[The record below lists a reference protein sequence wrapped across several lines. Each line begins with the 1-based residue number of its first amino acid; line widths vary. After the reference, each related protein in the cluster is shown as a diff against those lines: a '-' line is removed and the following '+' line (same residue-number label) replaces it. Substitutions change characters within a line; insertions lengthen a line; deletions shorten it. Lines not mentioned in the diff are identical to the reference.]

1 MAQRRMFSKRIV
13 ESARFL
19 KMPPSTQALYF
30 HLGLHADDDG
40 VVEGYNV
47 MMQTGATEDDLKILV
62 AKGFVTVLN
71 DDLVTY
77 INDWRENNRIRADRK
92 VDSIYKDLLVKMLPD
107 IEIQHAKARADT
119 GKKTGIK
126 QLEENGRPVDDQR
139 TTNGQPMDR
148 IGQSRSGQSRS
159 GQSRSGKDRSSSSS
173 VEDVKKHN
181 DDDDGKNKLLK
192 GIKTTIK
199 EYASCDPTDS
209 EWSAVL
215 RLSSKLTW
223 HDLRL
228 VAFAVN
234 AKVSNQEVGRPY
246 PYLLTV
252 LQEKVKES
260 QESNVR

>member
-1 MAQRRMFSKRIV
+1 MFSKRIV

-62 AKGFVTVLN
+62 AKNFVTVLN

-92 VDSIYKDLLVKMLPD
+92 VDSIYKDLLLKMLPD

-119 GKKTGIK
+119 GKKTGVK
-126 QLEENGRPVDDQR
+126 QPEDNGRPVDNQR
-139 TTNGQPMDR
+139 ATSGRQMDR
-148 IGQSRSGQSRS
+148 IGQSSIGQ
-159 GQSRSGKDRSSSSS
+159 DRSSSSS
-173 VEDVKKHN
+173 IEAVDKN
-181 DDDDGKNKLLK
+181 DDDDDKNKLLK
-192 GIKTTIK
+192 EIKNTAK
-199 EYASCDPTDS
+199 DFAYYEPTDS

-215 RLSSKLTW
+215 RLSKKLTW

-228 VAFAVN
+228 VALTVN
-234 AKVSNQEVGRPY
+234 AKISNQEVERPY

>member
-19 KMPPSTQALYF
+19 KMPSSTQNLYF
-30 HLGLHADDDG
+30 HLGLNADDDG

-47 MMQTGATEDDLKILV
+47 MMQTGATEDDLKLLV

-92 VDSIYKDLLVKMLPD
+92 VDSIYKNLLVKMIPD
-107 IEIQHAKARADT
+107 IELQPSRRRADT
-119 GKKTGIK
+119 KKKPGVKRI
-126 QLEENGRPVDDQR
+126 EDNGRPLDNQR
-139 TTNGQPMDR
+139 TTNGRQMDR
-148 IGQSRSGQSRS
+148 IGQSSIGQSS
-159 GQSRSGKDRSSSSS
+159 IGQDRSSSSS
-173 VEDVKKHN
+173 VEAVDKN
-181 DDDDGKNKLLK
+181 DDDDDKNKLLK
-192 GIKTTIK
+192 EIKNTAK
-199 EYASCDPTDS
+199 DFAYCKPTDS

-215 RLSSKLTW
+215 RLSKKLTW

-228 VAFAVN
+228 VVLTVN
-234 AKVSNQEVGRPY
+234 AKISNQEVERPY

>member
-19 KMPPSTQALYF
+19 KMPPSTQNLYF
-30 HLGLHADDDG
+30 HLGLNADDDG

-62 AKGFVTVLN
+62 AKNFVTVLN

-92 VDSIYKDLLVKMLPD
+92 VDSIYKDLLLKMLPD

-119 GKKTGIK
+119 GKKTGVK
-126 QLEENGRPVDDQR
+126 QPEDNGRPVDNQR
-139 TTNGQPMDR
+139 ATSGRQMDR
-148 IGQSRSGQSRS
+148 IGQSRSGQSS
-159 GQSRSGKDRSSSSS
+159 IGQDRSSSSS
-173 VEDVKKHN
+173 VEAVDKN
-181 DDDDGKNKLLK
+181 DDDDDKNKLLK
-192 GIKTTIK
+192 EIKNTAK
-199 EYASCDPTDS
+199 DFAYCEPTDS

-215 RLSSKLTW
+215 RLSKKLTW

-228 VAFAVN
+228 VALTVN
-234 AKVSNQEVGRPY
+234 AKISNQEVERPY

-260 QESNVR
+260 LGSNVR

>member
-77 INDWRENNRIRADRK
+77 INDWRENNRIRSDRK
-92 VDSIYKDLLVKMLPD
+92 VDSIYKDLLLKMLPD

-119 GKKTGIK
+119 GKKSGVKRFDGAKHSLDSQRTTT
-126 QLEENGRPVDDQR
+126 GRPV
-139 TTNGQPMDR
+139 DR
-148 IGQSRSGQSRS
+148 IGQSRSGQVSL
-159 GQSRSGKDRSSSSS
+159 GQDRSSSSPSKS
-173 VEDVKKHN
+173 VKN
-181 DDDDGKNKLLK
+181 DDDDDKKQKLLNE
-192 GIKTTIK
+192 IRKTAK
-199 EYASCDPTDS
+199 EYASCEPTES
-209 EWSAVL
+209 EWSSVQLLAK
-215 RLSSKLTW
+215 KLTW
-223 HDLRL
+223 EKLRL
-228 VAFAVN
+228 VALAVN
-234 AKVSNQEVGRPY
+234 SKVTNEEVERPY
-246 PYLLTV
+246 PYLLTI
-252 LQEKVKES
+252 LQEKVKE
-260 QESNVR
+260 R

>member
-47 MMQTGATEDDLKILV
+47 MLQTGSTEDDLKILT

-92 VDSIYKDLLVKMLPD
+92 IDSIYKDLLIKMIPDVK
-107 IEIQHAKARADT
+107 IQHAKARADT
-119 GKKTGIK
+119 GKKTGAK
-126 QLEENGRPVDDQR
+126 ALKDNGRPVNNPR
-139 TTNGQPMDR
+139 TTNGPHR
-148 IGQSRSGQSRS
+148 LGQVRSGQASL
-159 GQSRSGKDRSSSSS
+159 GKDRSSSSIVPS
-173 VEDVKKHN
+173 REIPVEKDEE
-181 DDDDGKNKLLK
+181 DDRKNKLLAE
-192 GIKTTIK
+192 IKRVAT
-199 EYASCDPTDS
+199 EPTES
-209 EWSAVL
+209 EWSSVVTLANG
-215 RLSSKLTW
+215 LSW
-223 HDLRL
+223 QALRL
-228 VAFAVN
+228 VVMDFVVKMQDQ
-234 AKVSNQEVGRPY
+234 KVERPY

-252 LQEKVKES
+252 MRERVKEA
-260 QESNVR
+260 QHA

>member
-62 AKGFVTVLN
+62 AKNFVTVLN

-92 VDSIYKDLLVKMLPD
+92 VDSIYKDLLLKMLPD
-107 IEIQHAKARADT
+107 IEIQHARARADT
-119 GKKTGIK
+119 GKKTGVK
-126 QLEENGRPVDDQR
+126 QPEDNGRPVDNQR
-139 TTNGQPMDR
+139 ATSGRQMDR
-148 IGQSRSGQSRS
+148 IGQSRSGQSS
-159 GQSRSGKDRSSSSS
+159 LGQDRSSSSS
-173 VEDVKKHN
+173 VEAVDKN
-181 DDDDGKNKLLK
+181 DDDDDKNKLLK
-192 GIKTTIK
+192 EIKNTAK
-199 EYASCDPTDS
+199 EFASCDPTDS

-215 RLSSKLTW
+215 RLSKKLTW

-228 VAFAVN
+228 VALTVN
-234 AKVSNQEVGRPY
+234 AKISNQEVERPY

>member
-62 AKGFVTVLN
+62 AKNFVTVLN

-92 VDSIYKDLLVKMLPD
+92 VDSIYKDLLLKMLPD

-119 GKKTGIK
+119 GKRTGVKRI
-126 QLEENGRPVDDQR
+126 EDNGRPLDNQR
-139 TTNGQPMDR
+139 TTNGPHSL
-148 IGQSRSGQSRS
+148 GQSRSGQVSL
-159 GQSRSGKDRSSSSS
+159 GQVRSSSS
-173 VEDVKKHN
+173 VEDEPVDK
-181 DDDDGKNKLLK
+181 DDDDDKKEKLLNE
-192 GIKTTIK
+192 IRKTVK
-199 EYASCDPTDS
+199 EDPTDS
-209 EWSAVL
+209 EWSSIQL
-215 RLSSKLTW
+215 LFNKLSW
-223 HDLRL
+223 ERLRL
-228 VAFAVN
+228 VTLGFN
-234 AKVSNQEVGRPY
+234 SKVAGGEIDRPY

-252 LQEKVKES
+252 LRQKVE
-260 QESNVR
+260 ENR

>member
-159 GQSRSGKDRSSSSS
+159 GKDRSSSSS

-228 VAFAVN
+228 VTFAVN
-234 AKVSNQEVGRPY
+234 AKVSNQEVERPY

-260 QESNVR
+260 QERNVR

>member
-1 MAQRRMFSKRIV
+1 MFSKRIV

-62 AKGFVTVLN
+62 AKNFVTVLN

-92 VDSIYKDLLVKMLPD
+92 VDSIYKDLLLKMLPD

-119 GKKTGIK
+119 GKRTGVK
-126 QLEENGRPVDDQR
+126 QLEEDGRPLDNQR
-139 TTNGQPMDR
+139 TTNGPHSL
-148 IGQSRSGQSRS
+148 GQSRSGQDSL
-159 GQSRSGKDRSSSSS
+159 GQVRSSSSVDEPGNS
-173 VEDVKKHN
+173 DKPVDN
-181 DDDDGKNKLLK
+181 FDDDDDKKQKLLDEINRIAK
-192 GIKTTIK
+192 KYGSS
-199 EYASCDPTDS
+199 EPTPS
-209 EWSAVL
+209 EQSAL
-215 RLSSKLTW
+215 LALSKKLTW
-223 HDLRL
+223 KELRL
-228 VAFAVN
+228 VVITFSS
-234 AKVSNQEVGRPY
+234 KVTNGEVQKPF

-252 LQEKVKES
+252 LNEKVTIKER
-260 QESNVR
+260 Q

>member
-1 MAQRRMFSKRIV
+1 MFSKRIV

-62 AKGFVTVLN
+62 AKNFVTVLN

-92 VDSIYKDLLVKMLPD
+92 VDSIYKDLLLKMLPD
-107 IEIQHAKARADT
+107 IEIQHARARADT
-119 GKKTGIK
+119 GKKTGVK
-126 QLEENGRPVDDQR
+126 QLEDNGRPVDNQR
-139 TTNGQPMDR
+139 TTSGRQMDR
-148 IGQSRSGQSRS
+148 IGQSRSGQSS
-159 GQSRSGKDRSSSSS
+159 LGQDRSSSSS
-173 VEDVKKHN
+173 VEAVDKN
-181 DDDDGKNKLLK
+181 DDDDDKNKLLK
-192 GIKTTIK
+192 EIKNTAK
-199 EYASCDPTDS
+199 EFASCDPTDS

-215 RLSSKLTW
+215 RLSKKLTW

-228 VAFAVN
+228 VALTVN
-234 AKVSNQEVGRPY
+234 AKISNQEVERPY

>member
-19 KMPPSTQALYF
+19 KMPPSTQSLYF

-92 VDSIYKDLLVKMLPD
+92 VDSIYTDLLLKMLPD
-107 IEIQHAKARADT
+107 IEIQHAKVRADT
-119 GKKTGIK
+119 GKKTGNK
-126 QLEENGRPVDDQR
+126 QLEDVDVHW
-139 TTNGQPMDR
+139 TSSGQPMDR
-148 IGQSRSGQSRS
+148 IGQSRS

-173 VEDVKKHN
+173 SEAVNKN
-181 DDDDGKNKLLK
+181 DDDDDEKNKLLK
-192 GIKTTIK
+192 GIRTTIK
-199 EYASCDPTDS
+199 EYASCDPTTS

-234 AKVSNQEVGRPY
+234 AKVSNQEVERPY

>member
-1 MAQRRMFSKRIV
+1 MFSKRIV

-47 MMQTGATEDDLKILV
+47 MMTAGATEDDLKILV

-92 VDSIYKDLLVKMLPD
+92 VDSIYKDLLLKMLPD

-126 QLEENGRPVDDQR
+126 QR
-139 TTNGQPMDR
+139 TTNGRPLDR
-148 IGQSRSGQSRS
+148 IGQSRS

-173 VEDVKKHN
+173 VEDVKKH
-181 DDDDGKNKLLK
+181 DDDDEKNKLLK

-199 EYASCDPTDS
+199 EYTSYNPTDS

-215 RLSSKLTW
+215 RLSNKLAW
-223 HDLRL
+223 NDLRL

-234 AKVSNQEVGRPY
+234 AKISNQEVERPY

-252 LQEKVKES
+252 LQEKVKET
-260 QESNVR
+260 NVR